1 MSKNYF
7 LYTSLIIIVLSFT
20 NSLKLNKLSLQEQ
33 YEIEDLALELVRKNG
48 PSLRGLL
55 ELSSVSG
62 GISCSLCSFTID
74 VLKNYLLQKNGFE
87 KFYDLVKNICHFT
100 KIDNKVC
107 DGAIDHYKEIVM
119 DSFIKRFVN
128 GDYICSLINICED
141 TTEYESIE
149 DFARRILKDKP
160 PVKEREIV
168 KRKNDEDYY
177 KVVQL
182 SDIHLDMEYKE
193 GTVANCN
200 LPVCCRELNDD
211 DLVPVK
217 QIYAGLYGTI
227 EGKCDANM
235 ETVKAFSSKAK
246 EVNPDYIMF
255 VGDNIAHIV
264 WKVSLSEILKATRME
279 IDAIQ
284 NEFGL
289 DTPIYPAIGNHENA
303 PCDQFHGEEKELLE
317 GLADIFRPYL
327 DDDAYETFKKYGY
340 YTLLAKNNLR
350 IISLNGLLCDSFN
363 FHLLYDS
370 SQPRQ
375 MFKWLENV
383 LSDAEKNNEIVH
395 IIDHIPMPNSH
406 HTIECASR
414 LKILMDRYQNIIR
427 GYFSG
432 HSHDEYLVMVHE
444 YYDPEKAT
452 QINYVSSSLTT
463 YTGKQPSFRMYLIDK
478 KELYVQDFVQ
488 YRMNLTDSNEKR
500 TPIWFISYN
509 ATDLFGVDSM
519 NDLEEVNKF
528 KITPEYI
535 QHEYTDVPGSEE
547 KGSNPNIIF
556 SAQCEFDNDSIEGK
570 FNCSGYNIFS
580 ESYLYYTFNK
590 LSVKWLK

>member
-48 PSLRGLL
+48 PSLRRLL

-62 GISCSLCSFTID
+62 GISCSLCSFTVD

-87 KFYDLVKNICHFT
+87 KLYDLVKNICHFT

-519 NDLEEVNKF
+519 NDIEEVNKF

>member
-1 MSKNYF
+1 MSKYYF
-7 LYTSLIIIVLSFT
+7 LSSSLIIIVLSFT
-20 NSLKLNKLSLQEQ
+20 NCLKLNKLSLHDQ

-48 PSLRGLL
+48 PSLRRLL

-62 GISCSLCSFTID
+62 GISCSLCSFTVD

-87 KFYDLVKNICHFT
+87 KLYDLVKNICHFT

-217 QIYAGLYGTI
+217 QIFAGLYGTI

-289 DTPIYPAIGNHENA
+289 DTPIYPAIGNHENS

-519 NDLEEVNKF
+519 NDIEEVNKF

-547 KGSNPNIIF
+547 KGNNPNIIF